1 MKNLFF
7 LFLTLIFLI
16 PHGSLAQTTHAV
28 YGNSSRPLLELSDQG
43 QTLNIFGP
51 DGRILAQVVEGQ
63 TQYLISDTQGSTRV
77 VVSEMEKSDSSDPP
91 SIIATFDYTPYGE
104 TNSSSALKESL
115 TPYRY
120 TGQPLNTQLNSY
132 HFPSREYDPT
142 LSRFVSVDS
151 SRYNASVYV
160 YTNNNPINF
169 VDLTGSYPVVLW
181 LTAMGIDDVS
191 VDFQLSRRLYISEYN
206 SIAGREL
213 AFPAILE
220 SSGHTRMSLPG
231 PIETLVISSHGTS
244 QDVDYLGKAADP
256 SEFARY
262 LADRLDL
269 FSRGGFMGLFRRP
282 ASSHVKNII
291 FLSCEAGKC
300 SRIPIDQMN
309 ANPVSFADD
318 FMEEALA
325 SRFPSLERV
334 LASPYSL
341 SLSLIGTPMKPE
353 GQIYFTFHTDK
364 RSIYSLRTTDDGTPL
379 LSENF
384 LIQRNISLT
393 GLLEGRL
400 AGGRTEVMYRD
411 SFTDRFYENSAIR
424 SVTDVISINSEP
436 GASILRSFES
446 QNQFLRVITPPE
458 IVDAP

>member
-1 MKNLFF
+1 MKSLFF
-7 LFLTLIFLI
+7 LFITLIFLI

-77 VVSEMEKSDSSDPP
+77 VVSGMEKSDSSDPP

-181 LTAMGIDDVS
+181 LTSMG
-191 VDFQLSRRLYISEYN
+191 VDGIGVGLQIARRLYINEYN

-220 SSGHTRMSLPG
+220 SSGHTRISLPG
-231 PIETLVISSHGTS
+231 PIETVVVTSHGTS
-244 QDVDYLGKAADP
+244 KGVEYLGKAADP
-256 SEFARY
+256 SEFTRY

-282 ASSHVKNII
+282 ASSQVKNII

-300 SRIPIDQMN
+300 SN
-309 ANPVSFADD
+309 AFVNLRNVRPKSFADD

-334 LASPYSL
+334 LASPYNLGISL
-341 SLSLIGTPMKPE
+341 VGTPMKPE
-353 GQIYFTFHTDK
+353 GRIHFTFRTDK
-364 RSIYSLRTTDDGTPL
+364 RPIYSLRTADDGTPL
-379 LSENF
+379 LSESF
-384 LIQRNISLT
+384 LIQNSVSLT
-393 GLLEGRL
+393 SLLEGRL
-400 AGGRTEVMYRD
+400 AGGRTEAMYRS
-411 SFTDRFYENSAIR
+411 SFPNRFNEGLATR
-424 SVTDVISINSEP
+424 SVKDII
-436 GASILRSFES
+436 FY
-446 QNQFLRVITPPE
+446 
-458 IVDAP
+458 